1 MNNFQYAQVINLNRH
16 IGNGRLNSNS
26 LGNSGK
32 NLIQK
37 LLILSMK
44 LKKLMKEVLLN
55 QIKTAGVDKLSNTPS
70 SNHEKNGKNSEGQ
83 YVSLSQGTNNSK
95 ESVYSQSYSKM
106 QKRNETVNLK
116 HGKYDN

>member
-1 MNNFQYAQVINLNRH
+1 M
-16 IGNGRLNSNS
+16 NSNS
-26 LGNSGK
+26 LGNSGEEFNIEIADSLDETKKINERSIIKSDK
-32 NLIQK
+32 N
-37 LLILSMK
+37 S
-44 LKKLMKEVLLN
+44 
-55 QIKTAGVDKLSNTPS
+55 AGVDKLSNTPS

-95 ESVYSQSYSKM
+95 ESVYSESYSKM